1 LFDRRFVGT
10 ELGALDY
17 AQVARGL
24 GMRGEKIASASQLRQ
39 SIQEA
44 ATGNAPLLLD
54 IPIAPDPLS
63 ERYTA
68 VIEAGN

>member
-1 LFDRRFVGT
+1 
-10 ELGALDY
+10 
-17 AQVARGL
+17 
-24 GMRGEKIASASQLRQ
+24 LRQ

-44 ATGNAPLLLD
+44 ATGTAPLLLD